1 MLILKSARTVLN
13 VARNLKQ
20 FEEEMSVVQYK
31 VISKTTDLLGSIL
44 VQPLLNK
51 SNGLN
56 KNSTLTMH
64 KSFNSFAIYTH

>member
-44 VQPLLNK
+44 VPWKVPSLK
-51 SNGLN
+51 
-56 KNSTLTMH
+56 
-64 KSFNSFAIYTH
+64 